1 MNTITVSPIAGID
14 LKDVSQFLHT
24 NLNSKIPVKTW
35 RDSFHSQWSQSVPNF
50 GFQLKNGGDLV
61 GVICA
66 IYSDQIIDGKIEF
79 LCNPHSW
86 CVLKDYRK
94 QSINLVLAVLQQ
106 KGYHFTMFTPNPDVA
121 TVFRYLK
128 FKDLSNIQTLYLHHP
143 SVTRW
148 LPKSIIIS
156 DLEKMKNILH
166 GNDLKV
172 FNDHSHLGWLKHIVF
187 GHKDELCHVIYKTSI
202 FKKLSCANILY
213 ISNAHFFEKYH
224 SLLSHYFF
232 ISEHIFLSIVDARFL
247 DSKPKTTF
255 TLINNQP
262 KLFLSESLD
271 DKEIKNVYSELMALD
286 LM

>member
-128 FKDLSNIQTLYLHHP
+128 FKDLSNIQTLYLHQLRCHLP
-143 SVTRW
+143 RTFRVGTVRSRTRRLYRRRSQPPGSVLDGRW
-148 LPKSIIIS
+148 W
-156 DLEKMKNILH
+156 
-166 GNDLKV
+166 
-172 FNDHSHLGWLKHIVF
+172 HSV
-187 GHKDELCHVIYKTSI
+187 S
-202 FKKLSCANILY
+202 
-213 ISNAHFFEKYH
+213 
-224 SLLSHYFF
+224 
-232 ISEHIFLSIVDARFL
+232 
-247 DSKPKTTF
+247 
-255 TLINNQP
+255 
-262 KLFLSESLD
+262 
-271 DKEIKNVYSELMALD
+271 
-286 LM
+286 